1 MVTARR
7 RKNAA
12 ADMAL
17 YMNGERVGTWRINSG
32 VEELIYEPG
41 WMLSQ
46 RGRPISLR
54 FPFIPGHARYTGAE
68 VHHYF
73 ENLLPDTQ
81 AIRDR
86 LAQRF
91 GVSSTSAFSLLG
103 ALGRDCAGALQ
114 LIPES
119 EPLPNIRKIAS
130 TPVSKP
136 EIAAILRNVPAP
148 ASGILRE
155 DPESDFRVSIAGAQE
170 KTALLWHAGRW
181 HIPHGATPTTH
192 IFKLPLGLAG
202 NGQLDL
208 STSVEN
214 EWLCSRIMRAYGL
227 PVADCEI
234 GRFEDQ
240 KALIVTRFDRRLDA
254 DGGWI
259 IRLPQEDLCQATG
272 TSYLKKYQN
281 DGGPGIDTILELL
294 RNSQNAQADR
304 RAFLKCQLV
313 FWMLAAIDG
322 HAKNFSVRIDPGGA
336 YALTPFYDVLSAYPV
351 MGTGAGQLS
360 PKKVTLAMAV
370 RGEQNMHYK
379 LVEIERRHWVAA
391 GKRNGLPVEANK
403 IVEEAIAATPR
414 VIEQVGDE
422 VPTDFPVH
430 IAETIFAGLKR
441 AAKKL
446 ASHAG
451 QSSSNGSA

>member
-1 MVTARR
+1 MVTVRR
-7 RKNAA
+7 RKNATKE
-12 ADMAL
+12 MAL
-17 YMNGERVGTWRINSG
+17 YMNGERVGQWRLYSG
-32 VEELIYEPG
+32 GEELIYAPD
-41 WMLSQ
+41 WMLSS

-54 FPFIPGHARYTGAE
+54 FPFTPGNARYTGAE

-91 GVSSTSAFSLLG
+91 GVPSTNAFSLLG

-114 LIPES
+114 LMPEGES
-119 EPLPNIRKIAS
+119 PSDIRKITA
-130 TPVSKP
+130 TPISDT
-136 EIAAILRNVPAP
+136 ELAAILRNVTAP
-148 ASGILRE
+148 ASGILRRE
-155 DPESDFRVSIAGAQE
+155 PNSIPDTDFRLSIAGAQE
-170 KTALLWHAGRW
+170 KTALLWNDGRW

-214 EWLCSRIMRAYGL
+214 EWLCSRIIRAYGL

-234 GRFEDQ
+234 GQFEDQ
-240 KALIVTRFDRRLDA
+240 KALVVTRFDRRMDSSGA
-254 DGGWI
+254 WI

-272 TSYLKKYQN
+272 TSYLKKYQA

-294 RNSQNAQADR
+294 RNSQNAQVDR
-304 RAFLKCQLV
+304 YAFLKCQLV
-313 FWMLAAIDG
+313 FWLLAAIDG
-322 HAKNFSVRIDPGGA
+322 HAKNFSVRIDAGGA
-336 YALTPFYDVLSAYPV
+336 FALTPFYDVLSAYPV
-351 MGTGAGQLS
+351 MGPGARQLS
-360 PKKVTLAMAV
+360 PKKAKLAMAV

-379 LVEIERRHWVAA
+379 LDEIKRRHWIAT
-391 GKRNGLPVEANK
+391 GKRNGLPHEANE
-403 IVEEAIAATPR
+403 IVEHAIAATAS
-414 VIEQVGDE
+414 VIEKVGSE
-422 VPTDFPVH
+422 LPPNFPAH
-430 IAETIFAGLKR
+430 IADMVFTGLKR

-446 ASHAG
+446 EAR
-451 QSSSNGSA
+451 